1 MVPGSV
7 SAWARGVAAVGFC
20 GGAATFDWREP
31 RDTYED
37 TPLTAITIA
46 SPTPSRNFAITGS
59 TGAPAGGSS
68 PRSAGGCP
76 RGGPNGHRA
85 AGGGPGGWR
94 RGCRT
99 TRPAGP
105 GGQP

>member
-20 GGAATFDWREP
+20 GGATVFDWREP

-46 SPTPSRNFAITGS
+46 SPTPSRKFAITGS
-59 TGAPAGGSS
+59 TGAPAGGSG
-68 PRSAGGCP
+68 PRSAGG
-76 RGGPNGHRA
+76 GPPGRPHRHRA
-85 AGGGPGGWR
+85 AGGGAGGR
-94 RGCRT
+94 
-99 TRPAGP
+99 GP
-105 GGQP
+105 GCLTT